1 MKCFK
6 LALICR
12 VINHAAQAGAECG
25 LFETLSEITHLDW
38 PDGNICCSKLLNM
51 LSINLLFPGKKVH
64 MFILLF
70 FREYSLFCALHL
82 FSLSELT
89 LQFDNSAIVYILFVY
104 FCHVTVI
111 LEIERQ
117 REIQTGEDP
126 FTTYSD
132 FLGLG
137 CNKHCRYVSLVN
149 SDGRCR
155 GPLQRHWFATF
166 IKCSVFNSSF

>member
-1 MKCFK
+1 MLCVYERRTPIVGFLKTTCFATAVFLTCGK

-12 VINHAAQAGAECG
+12 VINHAAQTGAECG

-38 PDGNICCSKLLNM
+38 LDGNICCSKLLNM

-70 FREYSLFCALHL
+70 FKEYSLFCALHL

-104 FCHVTVI
+104 FCYVTVI
-111 LEIERQ
+111 LEMERH
-117 REIQTGEDP
+117 
-126 FTTYSD
+126 S
-132 FLGLG
+132 
-137 CNKHCRYVSLVN
+137 NW
-149 SDGRCR
+149 GR
-155 GPLQRHWFATF
+155 
-166 IKCSVFNSSF
+166 SFHHILKLSGSRM